1 MRFAYIDSQG
11 NEVVIPTEDA
21 LRLRIELGAI
31 VETTSFFDGGADR
44 WAPAGEHEVFHRLK
58 RDLSDREAVGPLA
71 IADLGPEPDRVD
83 LPPIVTRRDPPPH
96 RVAPPKA
103 PEPAELAESTD
114 KSDDGDFDF
123 GDFGNLDLE
132 QAGQVPARSTSPAPE
147 SPALAYEL
155 APASP
160 DEPEGDPWTVPGRD
174 AWPPDPDGFGRE
186 PAAESMGSVGFGD
199 EPAPEEAAAPHPFDA
214 QDDTPEW
221 LKEDP
226 EFGGSPPS
234 DTGAPAT
241 FPTREQVRER
251 YDGDVPQA
259 SGPSRR
265 PPPPR
270 RSERL
275 SGRRVAGV
283 VGIVAVAGAGWWLW
297 TGWGPEP
304 LEADVV
310 VEIPSIAPS
319 LQPVFRTAHRIA
331 QAELVDSLLRLPARE
346 ALADEPDADWLSGRY
361 MATAGGFDGVRLYW
375 ETFGRYEQ
383 IMRAREE
390 EIFLKAFESALDTV
404 PLPGDDR
411 AAVEARALA
420 IFRATS
426 PSREAVY
433 AQLRSVVDAALSL
446 HLFLEQN
453 QDNIVHEPAGGLS
466 RDPVLEAVPTT
477 KALGDEMWNRVA
489 DITSALDA
497 LGFLDRVTTER
508 LLEVFFAKLDGVVT
522 RGAPSLQ
529 ASK

>member
-31 VETTSFFDGGADR
+31 VEGTSFFDGAADR
-44 WAPAGEHEVFHRLK
+44 WAPAGDHEVFHRLK
-58 RDLSDREAVGPLA
+58 RELTDRDEVGPLA

-83 LPPIVTRRDPPPH
+83 LPPIAARRDPPAH

-103 PEPAELAESTD
+103 SESPVPAAAD
-114 KSDDGDFDF
+114 AGDEAAFDF
-123 GDFGNLDLE
+123 GDFGELDLE
-132 QAGQVPARSTSPAPE
+132 QAGQIPARSTSPAPE

-174 AWPPDPDGFGRE
+174 SWPPEPEGFGRT
-186 PAAESMGSVGFGD
+186 PATESMDSVGFGD
-199 EPAPEEAAAPHPFDA
+199 EPAPDSGPSSTSYDPD
-214 QDDTPEW
+214 DDTPDW
-221 LKEDP
+221 LKDDP
-226 EFGGSPPS
+226 EFG
-234 DTGAPAT
+234 DAPAGET
-241 FPTREQVRER
+241 PPATYPTREQVRDR
-251 YDGDVPQA
+251 YEGDLPA
-259 SGPSRR
+259 AAGTSRAR
-265 PPPPR
+265 PPR
-270 RSERL
+270 RPGWARL
-275 SGRRVAGV
+275 VAGL
-283 VGIVAVAGAGWWLW
+283 VGVIGVAGAGWWLW
-297 TGWGPEP
+297 NGWGPEP

-319 LQPVFRTAHRIA
+319 LQPVFRTAHEIA
-331 QAELVDSLLRLPARE
+331 RAELVDSLLLLPARE

-390 EIFLKAFESALDTV
+390 EIFLKTFASALDTV

-420 IFRATS
+420 LFRAGS
-426 PSREAVY
+426 PEREAVY
-433 AQLRSVVDAALSL
+433 AQLRAVVDAALSL

-453 QDNIVHEPAGGLS
+453 EDNIVHEPAGGLS
-466 RDPVLEAVPTT
+466 RDPVLEAVPITD
-477 KALGDEMWNRVA
+477 ALGEEMWNRVA

-508 LLEVFFAKLDGVVT
+508 LLDVFFAKLDGVVT
-522 RGAPSLQ
+522 RSPPSLQ